1 MKIIDKTP
9 FQNEKGEF
17 GLVQRLQ
24 GMWEYGGA
32 WHAELDAQRTVIA
45 QLERVLE
52 KGFTLIRNLRLQNS
66 QIVEPLILV
75 GPPGVFVMYVTPISG
90 FFEAKG
96 DQWNVIKN
104 DRRVPAQVN
113 MLQRVARLA
122 RALQVYLNRQ
132 EMYMPGMFEGVLVTT
147 NPAVHV
153 DVLRPIV
160 RVVKSDAVKQFGVTL
175 AQSRPVLQSAEVA
188 ELVDHIIRPHKKTV
202 ELPLQEATMPESEE
216 SAMPESDEV
225 AAERAP
231 AEAEPEDEEKDADQ
245 APARA
250 RAIFHAAEDLKPFDP
265 ADLSFAF
272 DENAESGLPAGIG
285 EASPAPPRR
294 RGRRFGGLTVG
305 QWVLLAFMLLVE
317 IGIVGAL
324 AYLVY
329 FNAP

>member
-32 WHAELDAQRTVIA
+32 WYAELDAQRTVIT
-45 QLERVLE
+45 QLDRVLE
-52 KGFTLIRNLRLQNS
+52 KGFTLIRNLRLENS

-96 DQWNVIKN
+96 DQWNVIRN
-104 DRRVPAQVN
+104 DRRVPAPVN
-113 MLQRVARLA
+113 MLQRVERLA

-132 EMYMPGMFEGVLVTT
+132 DMYMPGMFEGVLVSS
-147 NPAVHV
+147 NPAVHI

-160 RVVKSDAVKQFGVTL
+160 RVVKSDAIKQFGVTL
-175 AQSRPVLQSAEVA
+175 AQSRPVLKSAEVA
-188 ELVDHIIRPHKKTV
+188 ELVDHIIRPHKKTA
-202 ELPLQEATMPESEE
+202 EPAAPEADESSPAASAESPAEE
-216 SAMPESDEV
+216 
-225 AAERAP
+225 AP
-231 AEAEPEDEEKDADQ
+231 AEAAADEERDADQ

-250 RAIFHAAEDLKPFDP
+250 RAIFHAAEELKPFDP

-272 DENAESGLPAGIG
+272 DEMAGEEPAEGVG
-285 EASPAPPRR
+285 EASPAQPRSGR
-294 RGRRFGGLTVG
+294 RRFGGLAIG
-305 QWVLLAFMLLVE
+305 QWILLALMLLVE
-317 IGIVGAL
+317 VGIVGAL

>member
-24 GMWEYGGA
+24 GMWEFGGA
-32 WHAELDAQRTVIA
+32 WYEELDAQRAVVA

-132 EMYMPGMFEGVLVTT
+132 DLFLPGMFEGVLVAT

-175 AQSRPVLQSAEVA
+175 AQSRPVLKSAQVA
-188 ELVDHIIRPHKKTV
+188 ELVDHIIRPHKKTA
-202 ELPLQEATMPESEE
+202 EPTPEEAAPSESGE
-216 SAMPESDEV
+216 SA
-225 AAERAP
+225 AEGAP
-231 AEAEPEDEEKDADQ
+231 GEEGSEEKDADQ

-250 RAIFHAAEDLKPFDP
+250 RAIFHAAEELKPFDP

-272 DENAESGLPAGIG
+272 DENAAGDVPAG
-285 EASPAPPRR
+285 APAARFAQAPPR
-294 RGRRFGGLTVG
+294 GRRLAGLTIG
-305 QWVLLAFMLLVE
+305 QWILLALMLLVE
-317 IGIVGAL
+317 VGLVGSL

>member
-9 FQNEKGEF
+9 FQNQKGEI

-32 WHAELDAQRTVIA
+32 WHAELEAQRTVIA

-52 KGFTLIRNLRLQNS
+52 RGFTLIRNLRLQNS

-96 DQWNVIKN
+96 DQWNLIKN
-104 DRRVPAQVN
+104 DRREPAPVN

-132 EMYMPGMFEGVLVTT
+132 EMYMPGMFEGVLVAS
-147 NPAVHV
+147 NPAVHI

-160 RVVKSDAVKQFGVTL
+160 RVVKSDAVKQFGVAL
-175 AQSRPVLQSAEVA
+175 AQSRPVLKSTEIA
-188 ELVDHIIRPHKKTV
+188 ELVDHMTRPHRRTAQP
-202 ELPLQEATMPESEE
+202 LPEAAATEQTPAEEGSEE
-216 SAMPESDEV
+216 Q
-225 AAERAP
+225 
-231 AEAEPEDEEKDADQ
+231 DADQ

-250 RAIFHAAEDLKPFDP
+250 RAIFHAAEELKPFDP

-272 DENAESGLPAGIG
+272 DENAASGVTGGTG
-285 EASPAPPRR
+285 EMSSDVLRPG
-294 RGRRFGGLTVG
+294 GRRFAGLTVG
-305 QWVLLAFMLLVE
+305 QWIVLALLLLVE
-317 IGIVGAL
+317 VGIVGSL

>member
-1 MKIIDKTP
+1 MKTIDKTP

-24 GMWEYGGA
+24 GMWEFGGA
-32 WHAELDAQRTVIA
+32 WYAELDAQRTVIT
-45 QLERVLE
+45 QLGRVLE
-52 KGFTLIRNLRLQNS
+52 KGFTLIRNLRLENS

-75 GPPGVFVMYVTPISG
+75 GPPGVFVMYVTPVSG

-96 DQWNVIKN
+96 DQWNVIRN
-104 DRRVPAQVN
+104 DRRIPAPVN

-132 EMYMPGMFEGVLVTT
+132 DMYLPGMFEGVLVTT

-160 RVVKSDAVKQFGVTL
+160 RVVKSDAIKQFGVTL
-175 AQSRPVLQSAEVA
+175 AQSRPVLKSAQVA
-188 ELVDHIIRPHKKTV
+188 ELVDHILQPHKKTA
-202 ELPLQEATMPESEE
+202 EAQPEAASG
-216 SAMPESDEV
+216 SDESTAD
-225 AAERAP
+225 AAGAT
-231 AEAEPEDEEKDADQ
+231 EPSPVQQADQ

-250 RAIFHAAEDLKPFDP
+250 RAIFHAAEELKPFDP

-272 DENAESGLPAGIG
+272 DENANVEPPP
-285 EASPAPPRR
+285 EAPEAAPVAR
-294 RGRRFGGLTVG
+294 RGRRLAGLTGG
-305 QWVLLAFMLLVE
+305 QWALLALMLLVE
-317 IGIVGAL
+317 VGVVGSI
-324 AYLVY
+324 AYLVL

>member
-9 FQNEKGEF
+9 FQNEHGDF

-32 WHAELDAQRTVIA
+32 WHRELEAQKTVIA

-104 DRRVPAQVN
+104 DRRVPASVN

-132 EMYMPGMFEGVLVTT
+132 EMYMPGMLCICPECSRVCWS
-147 NPAVHV
+147 P
-153 DVLRPIV
+153 PIPPCISTSSG
-160 RVVKSDAVKQFGVTL
+160 RLCAL
-175 AQSRPVLQSAEVA
+175 SR
-188 ELVDHIIRPHKKTV
+188 
-202 ELPLQEATMPESEE
+202 AT
-216 SAMPESDEV
+216 
-225 AAERAP
+225 
-231 AEAEPEDEEKDADQ
+231 Q
-245 APARA
+245 
-250 RAIFHAAEDLKPFDP
+250 
-265 ADLSFAF
+265 
-272 DENAESGLPAGIG
+272 
-285 EASPAPPRR
+285 
-294 RGRRFGGLTVG
+294 
-305 QWVLLAFMLLVE
+305 
-317 IGIVGAL
+317 
-324 AYLVY
+324 
-329 FNAP
+329 

>member
-17 GLVQRLQ
+17 GLVQRLH

-32 WHAELDAQRTVIA
+32 WHAELGAQKSVIA

-104 DRRVPAQVN
+104 DRRVPAPVN

-132 EMYMPGMFEGVLVTT
+132 DMYMPGMFEGVLVAS
-147 NPAVHV
+147 NPAVHI

-175 AQSRPVLQSAEVA
+175 AQSRPVLKSTEVA
-188 ELVDHIIRPHKKTV
+188 ELIDHIVRPHRKSMA
-202 ELPLQEATMPESEE
+202 PLSDATAAS
-216 SAMPESDEV
+216 ESDESL
-225 AAERAP
+225 AEETDP
-231 AEAEPEDEEKDADQ
+231 DQ

-250 RAIFHAAEDLKPFDP
+250 RAIFHAAEELEPFDP

-272 DENAESGLPAGIG
+272 DEAAEGEFPAGAR
-285 EASPAPPRR
+285 EMSLEEPRGR
-294 RGRRFGGLTVG
+294 RRFGGLTLG
-305 QWVLLAFMLLVE
+305 QWAVLALMLLVE
-317 IGIVGAL
+317 VGIVGAL